1 MRVLRAIVPA
11 LSLTLGFI
19 GSLPAAETPPAPTR
33 SPLAISPFPAVTD
46 YAAQHGL
53 AVEGIEF
60 APDAD
65 TAQPGDQVVYL
76 LELQQPDGQRQWLV
90 RLTAGRDDP
99 KTSIHSIPADTIY
112 TSTGLELR
120 YTHTPAALDVEFIG
134 PFATD
139 TGAGASVAIRRG
151 RAIVSA
157 ESLRLGLERYC
168 ESAPIIAGRQK
179 AAGLENSG
187 YYAVFGGSRRPKAE
201 AIESGRKAAAA
212 FGLTPEEE
220 RLTFSVYFA
229 LRSFYQAASE
239 IPACRD
245 VLEQV
250 LQKPSLWSIA
260 GHLGLNATFKYGWQ
274 GVRILPTGRFP
285 VSTPVYVLP
294 VSLALNGQPALE
306 AQLAVTSTRPPLR
319 NCAGIVALVAGHPT
333 DASKLVFMR
342 LLSARTAKPADDLS
356 RVSRTTRQ

>member
-1 MRVLRAIVPA
+1 MHLLRAVAPV
-11 LSLTLGFI
+11 LSLILGLG
-19 GSLPAAETPPAPTR
+19 GSLPAAETPPAPAS
-33 SPLAISPFPAVTD
+33 SPLEISPFPAVTD
-46 YAAQHGL
+46 YAARHGL
-53 AVEGIEF
+53 AVEGLEF

-65 TAQPGDQVVYL
+65 TARPGDEVVYL
-76 LELQQPDGQRQWLV
+76 LELQQPGGRQQWLV
-90 RLTAGRDDP
+90 RLTAGHDDP
-99 KTSIHSIPADTIY
+99 KRSMHSIPADTIY

-120 YTHTPAALDVEFIG
+120 YTHTPAAIDVEFIG

-139 TGAGASVAIRRG
+139 AATGAPVAIRRG

-168 ESAPIIAGRQK
+168 ESAPLIAGREK
-179 AAGLENSG
+179 AAGLEHSV
-187 YYAVFGGSRRPKAE
+187 YYAFFGGSRRPKPK

-220 RLTFSVYFA
+220 RLNFSVYFA

-239 IPACRD
+239 IPSCRD

-250 LQKPSLWSIA
+250 LQKPSFWSIA
-260 GHLGLNATFKYGWQ
+260 GQLGLNATFKYGWQ
-274 GVRILPTGRFP
+274 GVRILPAGRFP

-294 VSLALNGQPALE
+294 VSLALNGQPALVAE
-306 AQLAVTSTRPPLR
+306 LAVTSTRPPLR

-333 DASKLVFMR
+333 DARKLVFMR
-342 LLSARTAKPADDLS
+342 LLSARTAP
-356 RVSRTTRQ
+356 R